1 MICLLILIISTQAS
15 LQDMKCFNYNLL
27 KLLFLVNFYLV
38 IIFISTQNLFNLFIL
53 FEISIIPIY
62 IVILG

>member
-1 MICLLILIISTQAS
+1 MCLLILVLSTQAS
-15 LQDMKCFNYNLL
+15 LQDLSSFNYRLL

-38 IIFISTQNLFNLFIL
+38 IIFIGTQNMFSLFIL
-53 FEISIIPIY
+53 FEISIIPIF